1 MLCIY
6 CVSVHNEAT
15 STFTKGCIL
24 YKLDSIVKHE
34 QSKMHKNSA
43 EIYKHKTK
51 EVPEAVKI
59 IQSLNKDIHDRLRI
73 MFRNCHSIIMNNRPL
88 TDYLWLCELDEIK
101 GIDVGQTYRNIMS
114 AKSFIKAISDDE
126 FKKVKMDLL
135 NTNYLCIIGDGS
147 TDSSVM
153 EQEMWSAR
161 TCRHGKYKCIL

>member
-1 MLCIY
+1 
-6 CVSVHNEAT
+6 
-15 STFTKGCIL
+15 
-24 YKLDSIVKHE
+24 
-34 QSKMHKNSA
+34 
-43 EIYKHKTK
+43 
-51 EVPEAVKI
+51 
-59 IQSLNKDIHDRLRI
+59 

-153 EQEMWSAR
+153 EQEMWFAR